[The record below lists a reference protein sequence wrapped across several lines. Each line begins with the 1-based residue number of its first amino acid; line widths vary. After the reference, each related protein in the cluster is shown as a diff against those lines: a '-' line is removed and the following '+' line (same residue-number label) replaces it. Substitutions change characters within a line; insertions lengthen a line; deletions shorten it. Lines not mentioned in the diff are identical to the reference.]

1 MTAPSLEQWIPELSE
16 TFKQELLQKG
26 YLKHLKEGDV
36 LWQEQS
42 SIRFIPFVLKGALK
56 VIRQDEDGRE
66 LLLYYIVPGQSCIM
80 AIYSA
85 LHPSPSKVKAVAEED
100 SELLSLPVN
109 ESSDWIRRYPEWT
122 HFIIRLYQQRFEDLI
137 QVLDSVA
144 FASLEERVYDALVKK
159 SELFKQQTV
168 TVTHQQIAQETGSSR
183 EVISRTLKQLELKG
197 KLIMGRNKITLTQ
210 ASKNKTHR

>member
-1 MTAPSLEQWIPELSE
+1 M
-16 TFKQELLQKG
+16 
-26 YLKHLKEGDV
+26 
-36 LWQEQS
+36 
-42 SIRFIPFVLKGALK
+42 
-56 VIRQDEDGRE
+56 
-66 LLLYYIVPGQSCIM
+66 
-80 AIYSA
+80 
-85 LHPSPSKVKAVAEED
+85 
-100 SELLSLPVN
+100 
-109 ESSDWIRRYPEWT
+109 
-122 HFIIRLYQQRFEDLI
+122 
-137 QVLDSVA
+137 DSVA